1 LRRAARGGLC
11 YNARMTHIFRFTPS
25 DLTHG
30 ERLDKFLTDQLAAQG
45 VVLSRVRVQS
55 LIKEGGVR
63 VNGAL
68 QKPAYRLEPDDQ
80 IEVTLTPEFLAPPDA
95 NANVQPERLPL
106 RILYNDGQIV
116 AVDKPAGMVVHPA
129 AGNTHGTLVNALLAH
144 FPQVAAVGGE
154 NRAGIV
160 HRLDKDTSGVILV
173 ALSEAARLHLMAQ
186 FAARTVQKRYVALVE
201 GAPNTLNGVINAP
214 IGRDPDQRKRMAVL
228 PANRGGREAISHF
241 NVLER
246 FAKHTLLEVLP
257 HTGRTH
263 QIRVHL
269 AFIGCPIV
277 GDTVY
282 GRRKAT
288 LKLSRHFLHAESL
301 TFRDMRG
308 EAVRI
313 QSPLPPELERVLV
326 TLRA

>member
-1 LRRAARGGLC
+1 
-11 YNARMTHIFRFTPS
+11 MTQIFRFAPRPT
-25 DLTHG
+25 DCG

-45 VVLSRVRVQS
+45 VTLSRARVQS
-55 LIKEGGVR
+55 LIKVGGVR
-63 VNGAL
+63 VNGAPH
-68 QKPAYRLEPDDQ
+68 KPAYRLEPADQ
-80 IEVTLTPEFLAPPDA
+80 VEVTLTPEFLAPPDA
-95 NANVQPERLPL
+95 NANVEPERLPL

-116 AVDKPAGMVVHPA
+116 AIDKPAGMVVHPA
-129 AGNTHGTLVNALLAH
+129 AGNARGTLVNALLAH

-160 HRLDKDTSGVILV
+160 HRLDKDTSGVIVV

-186 FAARTVQKRYVALVE
+186 FAARTVRKRYLALVE

-214 IGRDPDQRKRMAVL
+214 IGRDPDQRKRMAIL
-228 PANRGGREAISHF
+228 PANRGGREAVSHF

-246 FAKHTLLEVLP
+246 FAEHSLLEVLP
-257 HTGRTH
+257 QTGRTH

-282 GRRKAT
+282 GRRKPS
-288 LKLSRHFLHAESL
+288 LKLGRHFLHAESL
-301 TFRDMRG
+301 TFKALQG
-308 EAVRI
+308 ETVTIRA
-313 QSPLPPELERVLV
+313 PLPPELERAL
-326 TLRA
+326 TALRQA